1 MAEEHLPHKL
11 QMSERKNLTMTG
23 VTEVVSFDEGCVVLQ
38 TSLGLLVVQGQQLQL
53 KNLSLEG
60 GQVAVEGSI
69 SALSYEEPR
78 QSGWRRL
85 FRCRR
90 KLPLTGWSA
99 RRCWGRR
106 WACFTASCVPCGPG
120 IPSLR
125 TGHFFWRQFGHGC
138 ITASRC
144 APGIS
149 VQASWWPFSPG
160 DGCGKPPL
168 GGG

>member
-53 KNLSLEG
+53 KNLSLVG

-85 FRCRR
+85 FR
-90 KLPLTGWSA
+90 
-99 RRCWGRR
+99 
-106 WACFTASCVPCGPG
+106 
-120 IPSLR
+120 
-125 TGHFFWRQFGHGC
+125 
-138 ITASRC
+138 
-144 APGIS
+144 
-149 VQASWWPFSPG
+149 
-160 DGCGKPPL
+160 
-168 GGG
+168 